1 LKPRFV
7 LLLSALCYGI
17 ASAAEPLQ
25 CNVGPIEHKLGGTM
39 WQVTSCDDGHSLVFA
54 TMAGNPAMPFVFI
67 IQRGG
72 ETPQISGEGNGS
84 KKHSAAAFE
93 ELKSMTEAEFDEL
106 VEATK
111 RVDATK

>member
-1 LKPRFV
+1 MKPRCV
-7 LLLSALCYGI
+7 LLLSALYCGI
-17 ASAAEPLQ
+17 ASAAESLQ
-25 CNVGPIEHKLGGTM
+25 CNVGPIQHELGGTM

-54 TMAGNPAMPFVFI
+54 TMADNPAMPFVFI
-67 IQRGG
+67 IQRGHAA
-72 ETPQISGEGNGS
+72 PQINGEGNGS
-84 KKHSAAAFE
+84 KKHSAAAFK

>member
-1 LKPRFV
+1 MNPRNVF
-7 LLLSALCYGI
+7 LFFALYAGV

-25 CNVGPIEHKLGGTM
+25 CNVGPIQREIGGSM

-67 IQRGG
+67 IHRGG
-72 ETPQISGEGNGS
+72 QESQINGEGNGS

-93 ELKSMTEAEFDEL
+93 ELKTMTEDKFDEL

-111 RVDATK
+111 RVNTSE